1 MSFGD
6 IRLNMRF
13 DDGFCRCHGAL
24 DIARTPY
31 GDMARVTKPIDCIYQ
46 RIGIWLATA
55 KGERPL
61 HPNFGCCIRDVMNET
76 LTISRLK
83 ALKGQIE
90 SELQEIFPEYTISN
104 VRVTVPE
111 RNTIQCEA
119 QIGTYSV
126 EFLGNPA
133 ELNRL
138 RSQLNTALRDLG
150 MSSYYVGF

>member
-1 MSFGD
+1 
-6 IRLNMRF
+6 
-13 DDGFCRCHGAL
+13 
-24 DIARTPY
+24 
-31 GDMARVTKPIDCIYQ
+31 MARVTKPIDCIYQ

-61 HPNFGCCIRDVMNET
+61 HPNFGCCLRDVMNET

-138 RSQLNTALRDLG
+138 RSQLNSALRDLG